1 MRYETE
7 ETLTRSSREEFKLSG
22 HKRIE
27 KVKELIHEGNMC
39 RLMVKSFLIWFIVIF
54 AIGSV
59 NSNLFSQT
67 NKKEFDWNEY
77 HKKRTYLSA
86 LEFSPDGNHILYSAR
101 NADFD
106 ENKWD
111 RKYHLMNISNKKDSI
126 LQFDQKG
133 VRGIKW
139 SPSGKYLSFLASK
152 DGKSQIFIQEMST
165 GKAKAISNHSTSIS
179 SFYWSHDESKI
190 AFIARD
196 PAIEKEES
204 EKFITA
210 FEVGP
215 QGYLSDHQYLPS
227 HLYILDVKNENIE
240 RLTKGDWTINSGI
253 SWSLNDKKLVF
264 TKKADAYWS
273 QWNKSEVMFYDLTS
287 NSLTPLNKNNTFE
300 FGPEFTPKN
309 DYLLYW
315 CKGDKNPAGITD
327 LYIRKKNGI
336 SINISSSIDRNIS
349 SFKWLSSNNEILAYG
364 TDGTTDAVWII
375 SLDGKVRKASF
386 SNTFVISSLTI
397 NKKGEIVLI
406 GSKGN
411 QPKELYY
418 LKDHSSAPIQISHY
432 HDTFKNMKLGKVET
446 IEWETDLNITTDGI
460 VTYPP
465 NFTAS
470 KKYPLVLYI
479 HGGPISS
486 SGESFSS
493 LAQEMARN
501 GWIVFQPNYRGSDN
515 KGDKFQEAIQN
526 DGCEGPGRDI
536 MAGIET
542 LKLKGYIDETKIAVS
557 GWSYGGCMTAWLIGR
572 YPDVWKVAVAGAA
585 GIDFTDM
592 TSLSNMNLSLRHAIA
607 NSPWVGDNYKIHYD
621 MSPLKNLSKIKTP
634 TLVMSKVED
643 QVVAVTGSYK
653 LYHALLAN
661 NIPVKFIAYP
671 GGGHFPSDPV
681 NSKDVYDRWIS
692 WLKKYLD

>member
-1 MRYETE
+1 M
-7 ETLTRSSREEFKLSG
+7 TRSTKEEFKLSG
-22 HKRIE
+22 HKLTG
-27 KVKELIHEGNMC
+27 KVKELIHEGNMG
-39 RLMVKSFLIWFIVIF
+39 RLMIKSFLIWFIVLF

-59 NSNLFSQT
+59 NSGLFSQT
-67 NKKEFDWNEY
+67 NKKDFDWNGY
-77 HKKRTYLSA
+77 NKKATGLSN
-86 LEFSPDGNHILYSAR
+86 LQFSPDGNHILYSTL
-101 NADFD
+101 NAVFD

-111 RKYHLMNISNKKDSI
+111 RKYHLMNILNKKDSI
-126 LQFDQKG
+126 LKFDQKG
-133 VRGIKW
+133 VGGIKW
-139 SPSGKYLSFLASK
+139 SPSGKYLSYLASK
-152 DGKSQIFIQEMST
+152 DDKSQIFIQEISS
-165 GKAKAISNHSTSIS
+165 GKAKAISNHSRSIS

-190 AFIARD
+190 AFISRD
-196 PAIEKEES
+196 PKIEKKES
-204 EKFITA
+204 EKFFTA

-227 HLYILDVKNENIE
+227 HLYILDIKNKKTE

-253 SWSLNDKKLVF
+253 SWSLDDKKLVF

-273 QWNKSEVMFYDLTS
+273 RWNKSQIMLYDLTS
-287 NSLTPLNKNNTFE
+287 KSLAPLTKNNTYE

-309 DYLLYW
+309 NHLLYW
-315 CKGDKNPAGITD
+315 YKTDKNPAGVTD
-327 LYIRKKNGI
+327 LYIRNENGI
-336 SINISSSIDRNIS
+336 SLNLSASLDRNITS
-349 SFKWLSSNNEILAYG
+349 YKWLSSNNEILVYG
-364 TDGTTDAVWII
+364 DDGATDGVWII
-375 SLDGKVRKASF
+375 SLKGKIRKVSF
-386 SNTFVISSLTI
+386 SNSFVISGLTL

-406 GSKGN
+406 GSRGN
-411 QPKELYY
+411 QPGELFY
-418 LKDHSSAPIQISHY
+418 LKDHSSTPIQISHY
-432 HDTFKNMKLGKVET
+432 NDTFKKMKLGQVKT
-446 IEWETDLNITTDGI
+446 IEWETDLNITTDGV

-465 NFTAS
+465 CFTAS
-470 KKYPLVLYI
+470 KKYPLVLLI

-486 SGESFSS
+486 SKESFNAV
-493 LAQEMARN
+493 AQEMARN
-501 GWIVFQPNYRGSDN
+501 GWIVFQPNYRGSSN
-515 KGDKFQEAIQN
+515 KGDKFQEAIRN

-536 MAGIET
+536 MAGIEK
-542 LKLKGYIDETKIAVS
+542 LKLEGCIDETRIAVS

-592 TSLSNMNLSLRHAIA
+592 TSLSNMNLTLRHAIT
-607 NSPWVGDNYKIHYD
+607 NSPWVGDNYKIHYN

-661 NIPVKFIAYP
+661 KIPSKFIAYP

-681 NSKDVYDRWIS
+681 NKKDVYDRWIR

>member
-1 MRYETE
+1 MKSIIQ
-7 ETLTRSSREEFKLSG
+7 L
-22 HKRIE
+22 
-27 KVKELIHEGNMC
+27 LIV
-39 RLMVKSFLIWFIVIF
+39 LF

-59 NSNLFSQT
+59 NSSLFSQT
-67 NKKEFDWNEY
+67 NKKDFDWNEY
-77 HKKRTYLSA
+77 QKKATSLSG
-86 LEFSPDGNHILYSAR
+86 LQFSPDGNHIFYSTR
-101 NADFD
+101 NADFN

-111 RKYHLMNISNKKDSI
+111 RKYHLMNILNNKDSI
-126 LQFDQKG
+126 LQFDEKS
-133 VRGIKW
+133 VWGIKW
-139 SPSGKYLSFLASK
+139 SPTGKYLSYLASK
-152 DGKSQIFIQEMST
+152 DGKSQIFIQEMLT

-190 AFIARD
+190 AFIAED
-196 PAIEKEES
+196 PAIEKEKS

-215 QGYLSDHQYLPS
+215 QGYLSVHPYLPS
-227 HLYILDVKNENIE
+227 HLYILDVKSEKIE
-240 RLTKGDWTINSGI
+240 RLTKGDWTINSEI
-253 SWSLNDKKLVF
+253 SWSLNDEKLVF

-273 QWNKSEVMFYDLTS
+273 RWNQSEVMIYDLPS
-287 NSLTPLNKNNTFE
+287 NALTPLNKNNTYE
-300 FGPEFTPKN
+300 WGPEFTPKN
-309 DYLLYW
+309 NQLLYW
-315 CKGDKNPAGITD
+315 YKTDHNPAGVTD
-327 LYIRKKNGI
+327 LYIRNENGI
-336 SINISSSIDRNIS
+336 SLNISASLDRNITS
-349 SFKWLSSNNEILAYG
+349 YEWLSSNNEILAYG
-364 TDGTTDAVWII
+364 ADGTSDAVWII

-386 SNTFVISSLTI
+386 SNMFVISSLTI
-397 NKKGEIVLI
+397 NKMGEIVLI

-411 QPKELYY
+411 QPPELFY
-418 LKDHSSAPIQISHY
+418 LKDHSSTPIQISHY
-432 HDTFKNMKLGKVET
+432 HDTFNNMKLGKVET
-446 IEWETDLNITTDGI
+446 IEWETDLNIKTDGV

-470 KKYPLVLYI
+470 NKYPLVLRI

-486 SGESFSS
+486 SRESFSA
-493 LAQEMARN
+493 LNQEMARN

-542 LKLKGYIDETKIAVS
+542 LKSRGYIDESKIAVA
-557 GWSYGGCMTAWLIGR
+557 GWSYGGCMAAWLIGQ
-572 YPDVWKVAVAGAA
+572 YPNKWKVAIAGAA

-592 TSLSNMNLSLRHAIA
+592 TSLSNMNLTLRHAIA
-607 NSPWVGDNYKIHYD
+607 KSPWVGDNYKTFYN

-692 WLKKYLD
+692 WVKKYLD

>member
-1 MRYETE
+1 MKSMIQ
-7 ETLTRSSREEFKLSG
+7 L
-22 HKRIE
+22 
-27 KVKELIHEGNMC
+27 LIV
-39 RLMVKSFLIWFIVIF
+39 LF

-67 NKKEFDWNEY
+67 NKKDFDWNEY
-77 HKKRTYLSA
+77 YKKATSLSN
-86 LEFSPDGNHILYSAR
+86 LQFSHDGNHLLYSTR

-106 ENKWD
+106 KNKWD
-111 RKYHLMNISNKKDSI
+111 TKYHLMNILNKKDSL

-133 VRGIKW
+133 VRGFKW
-139 SPSGKYLSFLASK
+139 SPSGKYLSYLASK
-152 DGKSQIFIQEMST
+152 DDKSQIFIHEMST
-165 GKAKAISNHSTSIS
+165 GKAKAISNHSKSIS

-190 AFIARD
+190 AFISKD

-204 EKFITA
+204 EKFNTA

-227 HLYILDVKNENIE
+227 HLYILDIKNENIE
-240 RLTKGDWTINSGI
+240 RLTNGDWTINSGI

-264 TKKADAYWS
+264 TKKEDAYWS
-273 QWNKSEVMFYDLTS
+273 RWNKSEIMLYDLPS
-287 NSLTPLNKNNTFE
+287 NSLTPLNKNNTYE
-300 FGPEFTPKN
+300 WGPEFTPKN
-309 DYLLYW
+309 NHLLYW

-327 LYIRKKNGI
+327 LYIRKENGN
-336 SINISSSIDRNIS
+336 SVNISSSIDRNIT

-364 TDGTTDAVWII
+364 DDGTTDGVWII

-397 NKKGEIVLI
+397 NKKDEIVFI

-411 QPKELYY
+411 QPKELFY
-418 LKDHSSAPIQISHY
+418 LKDHSSTPIQISHY
-432 HDTFKNMKLGKVET
+432 NDTFKNMKLGKVET
-446 IEWETDLNITTDGI
+446 IEWETDLNITTDGV

-479 HGGPISS
+479 HGGPIDASK
-486 SGESFSS
+486 ESFSS

-501 GWIVFQPNYRGSDN
+501 GWIVFKPNYRGSSN
-515 KGDKFQEAIQN
+515 RGDKFQEAIRN
-526 DGCEGPGRDI
+526 DGGEGPGRDI
-536 MAGIET
+536 MAGIEK

-557 GWSYGGCMTAWLIGR
+557 GWSYGGCMTAWLIGK

-592 TSLSNMNLSLRHAIA
+592 TSLSNMNLTLRHAIT

-681 NSKDVYDRWIS
+681 NSKDVYDR
-692 WLKKYLD
+692 

>member
-1 MRYETE
+1 V
-7 ETLTRSSREEFKLSG
+7 L
-22 HKRIE
+22 
-27 KVKELIHEGNMC
+27 
-39 RLMVKSFLIWFIVIF
+39 F
-54 AIGSV
+54 AMGSV
-59 NSNLFSQT
+59 NYSLFSQT
-67 NKKEFDWNEY
+67 NRKDFNWNEY
-77 HKKRTYLSA
+77 QKKRTNLSS
-86 LEFSPDGNHILYSAR
+86 LEFSPDGNHILYSTR

-111 RKYHLMNISNKKDSI
+111 RKYHLMNILNNKDSI

-133 VRGIKW
+133 VRGIEW
-139 SPSGKYLSFLASK
+139 SPSGKYLSYLASK
-152 DGKSQIFIQEMST
+152 DGKSQIFIKEMST
-165 GKAKAISNHSTSIS
+165 GKAKAISNHSASIS

-196 PAIEKEES
+196 PKIKKEES
-204 EKFITA
+204 EKFIKA

-227 HLYILDVKNENIE
+227 HLYILDIKNGKIE

-273 QWNKSEVMFYDLTS
+273 RWNESEIVLYDLTS
-287 NSLTPLNKNNTFE
+287 NALTPLTQNNTYE

-309 DYLLYW
+309 NQILYW
-315 CKGDKNPAGITD
+315 YKTDKNPAGITD
-327 LYIRKKNGI
+327 LYIRKENGT
-336 SINISSSIDRNIS
+336 SVNISSSIDRNITS
-349 SFKWLSSNNEILAYG
+349 YKWLSSNNEILAYG
-364 TDGTTDAVWII
+364 DDGTTDGVWII
-375 SLDGKVRKASF
+375 SLDGKVRKAYF

-397 NKKGEIVLI
+397 NKKDEIVFV

-411 QPKELYY
+411 QPKELFY
-418 LKDHSSAPIQISHY
+418 LKDHSSTPIQISHY
-432 HDTFKNMKLGKVET
+432 NDTFKEMKLGKVET
-446 IEWETDLNITTDGI
+446 IEWETDLNITTDGV

-465 NFTAS
+465 NFKAS
-470 KKYPLVLYI
+470 KKYPLVVFL
-479 HGGPISS
+479 HGGPIDASK
-486 SGESFSS
+486 ESFSS
-493 LAQEMARN
+493 LALEMARN
-501 GWIVFQPNYRGSDN
+501 GWIVFKPNYRGSSN
-515 KGDKFQEAIQN
+515 RGDTFQEAIQN

-536 MAGIET
+536 MAGIEK
-542 LKLKGYIDETKIAVS
+542 LKLEGYIDKTKIAVT
-557 GWSYGGCMTAWLIGR
+557 GWSYGGCMTAWLIGK
-572 YPDVWKVAVAGAA
+572 YPNEWKVAIAGAA

-592 TSLSNMNLSLRHAIA
+592 TSLSNMNLTLRHAIA
-607 NSPWVGDNYKIHYD
+607 KSPWVGDNYKSFYN